1 MNLFFTPVCQEV
13 NKYKMRLVFIMI
25 KRLRFNRQNSIKQS
39 GFTLVELIVVIVI
52 ILVLAAVLVPS
63 VLRYVAK
70 SQEAKCKSG
79 RSTLATEYALAV
91 ADGRIL
97 WDEKNLD
104 VEELQNGG
112 ILSKFACPMDGK
124 IYALRNDDGTV
135 VIRCGY
141 HDDGIRD
148 SGGGSGNSDFPG
160 KGLVEQ
166 LKAFMED
173 PSSGLGGNK
182 HNNTTVLQKF
192 YEKNFPEDVVNK
204 AMPKEVL
211 TDDKI
216 NKLIDDILAS
226 GLYPENNKANIKKA
240 LEKYQGDSYA
250 LAPFILKNGEV
261 VMYYANGEKW
271 KSGQCHEETNLL
283 YYNGNWYFYP
293 KIKIDGDNSW
303 VKSESILPNMWSNT
317 DNIDEFIKEKN
328 LIKIS

>member
-160 KGLVEQ
+160 KNIYDNIVKYIEDNNLAGKNNSDIVE
-166 LKAFMED
+166 
-173 PSSGLGGNK
+173 G
-182 HNNTTVLQKF
+182 F
-192 YEKNFPEDVVNK
+192 YGERLPDDVVS
-204 AMPKEVL
+204 KEPVSKIL
-211 TDDKI
+211 TDEKI
-216 NKLIDDILAS
+216 KYLSDELKKIHSSAKIEDI
-226 GLYPENNKANIKKA
+226 EKA
-240 LEKYQGDSYA
+240 LKKFQEENYVV
-250 LAPFILKNGEV
+250 APYVRKNGEV
-261 VMYYANGEKW
+261 IMYYT
-271 KSGQCHEETNLL
+271 SGNQWDKKGISHDKTSLL
-283 YYNGNWYFYP
+283 YYNGDWYFCSAMNNNYKSLSEQYVLP
-293 KIKIDGDNSW
+293 SLGDA
-303 VKSESILPNMWSNT
+303 
-317 DNIDEFIKEKN
+317 NIDVEEILIEKKFIK
-328 LIKIS
+328 LS